1 MALHLAQTSWPS
13 VPSDFGSV
21 GVLMLVAV
29 GLTAAIIVLTHLLG
43 PRRSGP
49 VKHSPYE
56 SGMDPIGDAR
66 RQFQVRFYLIAVMY
80 LVFAVEIVFLYPWA
94 VLLPRLHGNESA
106 AEALPTTELA
116 AAGYTPGFML
126 AAGGVFLILLVVGLI
141 YEWRRGV
148 FKWN

>member
-1 MALHLAQTSWPS
+1 MPLAQTGLPS
-13 VPSDFGSV
+13 AASDFGSV

-43 PRRSGP
+43 PKRSGP

-66 RQFQVRFYLIAVMY
+66 RRFQVRFYLIAVMY

-94 VLLPRLHGNESA
+94 VLLPRLHGNGA
-106 AEALPTTELA
+106 ATLPADDLS

-126 AAGGVFLILLVVGLI
+126 AAGGVFLTLLVVGLI